1 MTFKR
6 VEYLVLW
13 RDYNFN
19 SQNPNNY
26 IDKVFTQ
33 MKEFH
38 SKLVKLLLNELNCKI
53 YFASNDEEGIKFLKL
68 KKYNKVIVVTNGS
81 NDGKDFINK
90 ARDIFKSN
98 PIAAVSAYNVRSH
111 IRWVKDMKNVL
122 ILNGI
127 DFHEKFFKSVI
138 NNDINSL
145 NNLRKEIIEFYS
157 KDIKDFNLKEFNK
170 DIFNFGSFKN
180 DNGNFGDLDFKDSIC
195 QIF

>member
-98 PIAAVSAYNVRSH
+98 PIVQFQLIMLGH
-111 IRWVKDMKNVL
+111 I
-122 ILNGI
+122 I
-127 DFHEKFFKSVI
+127 DG
-138 NNDINSL
+138 
-145 NNLRKEIIEFYS
+145 
-157 KDIKDFNLKEFNK
+157 LK
-170 DIFNFGSFKN
+170 I
-180 DNGNFGDLDFKDSIC
+180 
-195 QIF
+195 